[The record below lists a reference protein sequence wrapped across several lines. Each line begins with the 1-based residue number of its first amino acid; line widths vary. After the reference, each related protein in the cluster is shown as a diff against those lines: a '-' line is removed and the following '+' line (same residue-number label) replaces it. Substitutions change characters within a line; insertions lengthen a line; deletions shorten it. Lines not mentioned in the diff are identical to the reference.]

1 MTMTQVELDAD
12 VRKRRVRAERLSSP
26 ARAIR
31 LLVPVWGERF
41 VRVFLDCSLPT
52 LFAPGNIPALV
63 AALPCRFVVMTRA
76 VDLPMFGDHPAWE
89 RLKSLCPVD
98 VKFVDDLIGTTAVN
112 HSTTITLAYQRE
124 VEAAGDADRDICF
137 FFLTADYVVADGS
150 LAAVLKRMS
159 AGASGVLA
167 TSLQCVDDVLPVL
180 FRQIRCTAAGLQG
193 PQSAIAKFA
202 PRELV
207 SRALEHI
214 HPVATANT
222 VDFMAAHNSHTNK
235 LFWRADPDTL
245 IGRFYLMHM
254 ICIRP
259 ETDDFVIS
267 SSCDYSFIPEMCPSG
282 NVDVMTDSDEYFVIE
297 AQPIDHEQSFLTAG
311 PLLPRV
317 VATSLDE
324 WATAEHRDNARHTI
338 IYHAGP
344 IAPSVSQTIAR
355 ADAFVANVAAL
366 LKPTPVP
373 HRDHPHWRWARA
385 VHKLETGGDL
395 SRADREALDRGRVKE
410 YRGRGGKRLMGFRN
424 ALVGTPLDYRSWHP
438 RWVDYAAPLDR
449 LRSIV
454 NPSKRLI
461 ILASAP
467 YDLAVWSL
475 QFGSPT
481 LSCPFEGLMGPDDT
495 HRRNAGKFDAA
506 FVILDEDEVKSI
518 DHLRSRLIV
527 MMKSGAPILLVVIN
541 PRPRRLRRF
550 NDTVARNIVR
560 LADARLSWVAV
571 HYVPSSQIRVSVQR
585 AMENLSLR
593 AVRHPLSQAFLAIIL
608 APPLALLSLA
618 LNLRHRAG
626 SRAGHLPR
634 QCSSVFFE
642 LRVADNVDEAA
653 KPQPVPIDTRLPTGV
668 GEGGR

>member
-1 MTMTQVELDAD
+1 MCFAICSG
-12 VRKRRVRAERLSSP
+12 RSNARRP
-26 ARAIR
+26 A
-31 LLVPVWGERF
+31 G
-41 VRVFLDCSLPT
+41 RV
-52 LFAPGNIPALV
+52 
-63 AALPCRFVVMTRA
+63 
-76 VDLPMFGDHPAWE
+76 
-89 RLKSLCPVD
+89 
-98 VKFVDDLIGTTAVN
+98 
-112 HSTTITLAYQRE
+112 
-124 VEAAGDADRDICF
+124 
-137 FFLTADYVVADGS
+137 
-150 LAAVLKRMS
+150 
-159 AGASGVLA
+159 
-167 TSLQCVDDVLPVL
+167 
-180 FRQIRCTAAGLQG
+180 
-193 PQSAIAKFA
+193 A

-207 SRALEHI
+207 SCALKHI

-222 VDFMAAHNSHTNK
+222 VDFTAAHNSHTNK

-259 ETDDFVIS
+259 ETSDFVIS
-267 SSCDYSFIPEMCPSG
+267 SSCDYSFVPEMCPSG

-317 VATSLDE
+317 VAASLDE

-338 IYHAGP
+338 VYHAGP
-344 IAPSVSQTIAR
+344 IAPSVLQTVAQ
-355 ADAFVANVAAL
+355 ADAFVADVAAL

-385 VHKLETGGDL
+385 VHKLETGGEL
-395 SRADREALDRGRVKE
+395 SRADREALDGGRAKE
-410 YRGRGGKRLMGFRN
+410 YRSRGGKRLMGFRT

-438 RWVDYAAPLDR
+438 RWLDYAAPLDR

-467 YDLAVWSL
+467 YDLAIWSL

-481 LSCPFEGLMGPDDT
+481 LSGPFEGLMGPDDT
-495 HRRNAGKFDAA
+495 HRRNAGKFDVAL
-506 FVILDEDEVKSI
+506 VVLEEDEAKSI
-518 DHLRSRLIV
+518 GHLRSRLIV

-541 PRPRRLRRF
+541 SRPRRLRRF
-550 NDTVARNIVR
+550 NDTIARNIVR
-560 LADARLSWVAV
+560 LADSRLSWVAT

-585 AMENLSLR
+585 AMENLSRR
-593 AVRHPLSQAFLAIIL
+593 AIRHPLSQAFLAIIL

-618 LNLRHRAG
+618 LNLWHRAG
-626 SRAGHLPR
+626 SRTGYLPR

-642 LRVADNVDEAA
+642 LRVADNLDEAA
-653 KPQPVPIDTRLPTGV
+653 KPQPVPAEVRLPNSV
-668 GEGGR
+668 GQGGR